1 MGHPYCFGIRHLSPA
16 GAFHL
21 RSFLDEKQPD
31 LILVEGPCDFNG
43 LMDDMVR
50 EETRPPFAVMAFTKD
65 PPVRTVLYPFAE
77 YSPEYQAIA
86 WAKEHGAECRF
97 MDLPSDVFLGIQ
109 RAREKETLRKFAE
122 EHGGGEAQP
131 NGEAESAGGMQ
142 PSGEAEPDREV
153 QPGGEAQPVKERPP
167 GSASEH
173 VYSLL
178 DRYSGEDGHETFW
191 ERVMEHSENHEAYRD
206 GAESFGRQ
214 LRELTAGGD
223 SDWPEILVR
232 EAYMRRKIEDAQKE
246 GFRPERIVAV
256 TGAYHVAGL
265 TGEEPPMTDAQIGV
279 LPSVPCNMT
288 LMPYSYYRLSSR
300 SGYGAGNQAPAYY
313 GMLWQALL
321 EGDRDMGTYRYLT
334 AISGYQRQHG
344 FPVSSAEVIEAVELA
359 RSLAGLHGYRVPS
372 LRDLRDAA
380 VTAMGHGSLPELALA
395 VADTEIGTAVGELP
409 QGVSRTCLQDDFY
422 RQLGE
427 LKLEKYKTETAF
439 TLTLDLREK
448 LNVKS
453 EAAAYREL
461 RQSFFLH
468 RLRVLGVHF
477 AVLKKERQEAATW
490 AESWDIRWTPEVEI
504 ELVESALKG
513 DTVAGAASFVMKEQ
527 AMKAERIG
535 EAADIIEA
543 ACCCGIPEMVTYATD
558 ILQGLSVEAAGF
570 MELAGT
576 AESISTVVRFG
587 SIRHLDSTP
596 LLSVLNQM
604 FLRACLVFLP
614 SCNCDSQAEQGVME
628 AMERVNSLCLHHDFL
643 DEERFIRLLMETASR
658 DDLNTGI
665 SGFAAAILLERGRM
679 EEEELSRQVHRRLSK
694 GIPAE
699 LGAGWFAGLSKKNR
713 YALIARLD
721 LWRELSAYMDTLDDR
736 EFKRA
741 LVFLRRAFS
750 DFSSREK
757 LDVAENLGEI
767 WQVNTAQAGEILNGP
782 LKGEE
787 MELLDSLDGFDFDDI

>member
-1 MGHPYCFGIRHLSPA
+1 MGHPNCFGIRHLSPA
-16 GAFHL
+16 GAYHL

-31 LILVEGPCDFNG
+31 LILVEGPSDFNG

-50 EETRPPFAVMAFTKD
+50 EETKPPFAVMAFTKD
-65 PPVRTVLYPFAE
+65 SPIRTVLYPFAE
-77 YSPEYQAIA
+77 YSPEYQAIV
-86 WAKEHGAECRF
+86 WAKEHGAQCRF
-97 MDLPSDVFLGIQ
+97 MDLPSDVFLGIR
-109 RAREKETLRKFAE
+109 RA
-122 EHGGGEAQP
+122 GEAQASP
-131 NGEAESAGGMQ
+131 EHT
-142 PSGEAEPDREV
+142 SGS
-153 QPGGEAQPVKERPP
+153 G
-167 GSASEH
+167 SEH
-173 VYSLL
+173 VYRLL
-178 DRYSGEDGHETFW
+178 DRFNGEDGHETFW
-191 ERVMEHSENHEAYRD
+191 ERVMEHSESHEAYRD
-206 GAESFGRQ
+206 GADAFGRQ

-232 EAYMRRKIEDAQKE
+232 EAYMRRKLEDAQKE
-246 GFRPERIVAV
+246 GFQAERIVAV

-265 TGEEPPMTDAQIGV
+265 AGEEPAMTDAQLGL
-279 LPSVPCNMT
+279 LPSVPCNVT
-288 LMPYSYYRLSSR
+288 LMPYSYYRLSTR

-344 FPVSSAEVIEAVELA
+344 FPVSSAGVIEAVELA
-359 RSLAGLHGYRVPS
+359 RSLACLKGYSVPS

-395 VADTEIGTAVGELP
+395 IADTEIGTAVGELP

-422 RQLGE
+422 RQLRE

-439 TLTLDLREK
+439 TLNLDLREK

-477 AVLKKERQEAATW
+477 AVLRKEQQEAATW

-513 DTVAGAASFVMKEQ
+513 DTVAGAASFAMKEQ
-527 AMKAERIG
+527 AVKAEQIG

-543 ACCCGIPEMVTYATD
+543 ACCCGIPEMVAYATD

-576 AESISTVVRFG
+576 AQSISSVVRFG
-587 SIRHLDSTP
+587 NIRHLDSTP
-596 LLSVLNQM
+596 LLPVLNQM
-604 FLRACLVFLP
+604 FLRACLVFLN
-614 SCNCDSQAEQGVME
+614 SCTCGSQAEKGVME
-628 AMERVNSLCLHHDFL
+628 AMDQLNSLCLHHDFL
-643 DEERFIRLLMETASR
+643 DEERFIRLLAETASR

-679 EEEELSRQVHRRLSK
+679 EEEELSRQVRRRLSR

-721 LWRELSAYMDTLDDR
+721 LWRELSAYMDTLDDQ

-741 LVFLRRAFS
+741 LVFLRRAFA

-767 WQVNTAQAGEILNGP
+767 WQVDTAQAGEMLNGP